1 MEANLSACELAHSA
15 TMTIPLLGVVAAGQP
30 YQAFAVEET
39 LSVPSVLWG
48 GKRVFALHVRGSSMI
63 DEGIH
68 HGDYLI
74 VEPRAAADN
83 GQTVVAEIDGCVTVK
98 KYFCDADGTVRLQ
111 PANPALLPLVVRAQH
126 VRVIGIVVG
135 ILRKFGFGDGH
146 PAPVVDDHGA
156 PPVLRARLKPHRP
169 AVHAEDAA
177 SLDLAVNAIDQQ
189 LSRWNAAI
197 ARAKQDHRPQQ
208 RVAQMAELGRDL
220 QALREWCART
230 RKPGLRRALIAEAN
244 VVLRRMQRFAPLTP
258 AELPDSMLH

>member
-39 LSVPSVLWG
+39 LSVPSALWG

-98 KYFCDADGTVRLQ
+98 KYFCDTEGTVRLQ
-111 PANPALLPLVVRAQH
+111 PANPAVLPLVVRAQH
-126 VRVIGIVVG
+126 VRVIGVVVG
-135 ILRKFGFGDGH
+135 ILRKFGFGDGQPAAVVH
-146 PAPVVDDHGA
+146 GGSRPAP
-156 PPVLRARLKPHRP
+156 RTRLKPHRP
-169 AVHAEDAA
+169 AVHAEDAG

-189 LSRWNAAI
+189 LSRWNTAI
-197 ARAKQDHRPQQ
+197 ARAKQDRRLQQ
-208 RVAQMAELGRDL
+208 RVVQMAELGRDL